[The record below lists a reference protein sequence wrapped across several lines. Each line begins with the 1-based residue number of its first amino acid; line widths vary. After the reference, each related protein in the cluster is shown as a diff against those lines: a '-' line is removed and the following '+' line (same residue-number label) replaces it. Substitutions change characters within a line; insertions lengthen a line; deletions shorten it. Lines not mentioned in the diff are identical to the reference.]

1 MDLLEPS
8 KNAVICAFNKLV
20 ELDEQGVKNYVF
32 SDEVPKEAKADADTI
47 IEKILI
53 DNPFVI
59 TALRNDYGSAED
71 SHLILDHL
79 ISAYLM
85 RLVKK

>member
-32 SDEVPKEAKADADTI
+32 SDEVPKEAKADAAPAAAPKEEAKADAAPAE
-47 IEKILI
+47 EKK
-53 DNPFVI
+53 
-59 TALRNDYGSAED
+59 S
-71 SHLILDHL
+71 
-79 ISAYLM
+79 
-85 RLVKK
+85 